1 MAAQKITLEIKIT
14 TCKICKNAD
23 QRALR
28 NHLPHCQVKNPRNKN
43 GHCTEFVTTKPK
55 RSVKAKVEVLA

>member
-1 MAAQKITLEIKIT
+1 MAAQKITLAIKIT

-28 NHLPHCQVKNPRNKN
+28 KHLPYCQAENPRNKN
-43 GHCTEFVTTKPK
+43 GHCTEFVTTKSK
-55 RSVKAKVEVLA
+55 

>member
-1 MAAQKITLEIKIT
+1 MAAQKITLKIKIT

-28 NHLPHCQVKNPRNKN
+28 KRLPFCQAKNPRNKN
-43 GHCTEFVTTKPK
+43 GHCTEFESLKPRK
-55 RSVKAKVEVLA
+55 KAKAEMEVLA